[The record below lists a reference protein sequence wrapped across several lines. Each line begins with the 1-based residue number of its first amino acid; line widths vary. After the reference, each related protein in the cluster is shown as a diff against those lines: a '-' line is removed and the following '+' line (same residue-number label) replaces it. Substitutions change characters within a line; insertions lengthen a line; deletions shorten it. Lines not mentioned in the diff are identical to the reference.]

1 MCCWRKLPPVVL
13 VGVREPTAQCG
24 PSASTETRQR
34 CSQTPKEFSGWLLS
48 IGPSSGHGYSD
59 IVLGWHMGS
68 VEASLSYFRF
78 DSNSYHTSGTAKL
91 QTDDE
96 QNQKNVP
103 LRIDSVAHT
112 FVSIA
117 L

>member
-1 MCCWRKLPPVVL
+1 
-13 VGVREPTAQCG
+13 
-24 PSASTETRQR
+24 
-34 CSQTPKEFSGWLLS
+34 
-48 IGPSSGHGYSD
+48 
-59 IVLGWHMGS
+59 MGS